1 MKMTTR
7 ATSPAK
13 KLPHRHLRNRLDHS
27 TFQKLLSVMASSF
40 FVAVAQTLPRH
51 LRQTYVLSVSLW
63 LDRQECLYH
72 FFVSRA
78 LREALSTSAKS

>member
-7 ATSPAK
+7 ATSLAK
-13 KLPHRHLRNRLDHS
+13 KPPHRHLRNRLDHS
-27 TFQKLLSVMASSF
+27 TFQKLLSVMGSSF
-40 FVAVAQTLPRH
+40 FVAVAQTGM
-51 LRQTYVLSVSLW
+51 SVSLR

-72 FFVSRA
+72 FFASRA